1 MQRLKDPAS
10 RTVLINSPPSRS
22 RAAPSARDFIF
33 AEKQVF
39 GEIAHAGFSG
49 SPEMLR
55 ILRAAI
61 AQGVKSAAHVA
72 GFYGFV

>member
-1 MQRLKDPAS
+1 VIS
-10 RTVLINSPPSRS
+10 YSPKNR
-22 RAAPSARDFIF
+22 F
-33 AEKQVF
+33 F

-61 AQGVKSAAHVA
+61 PQGVKSAAHVA